1 MEKRMLIRNR
11 KYGLAFIF
19 IHIYV
24 HDRNIIIVIWGI
36 IDWMPIHFMN
46 GHSWSKY
53 DIDSQTFVMN
63 KRNDFKKF

>member
-11 KYGLAFIF
+11 KYGIAFIF

-24 HDRNIIIVIWGI
+24 HDKYNYCDI
-36 IDWMPIHFMN
+36 MT

-53 DIDSQTFVMN
+53 DIDSQTFVKH
-63 KRNDFKKF
+63 KRNDFKNLETPKYPETLI